1 MQLPPEEVLTHYNPN
16 KELVVQTDASGVGV
30 GACLMQYDSNGIIQP
45 IAYASRVLNKAEK
58 NYPQIERELLGLV
71 FGVTKFRLYV
81 LGRKFTLQTDHKPLR
96 KLCNEKET
104 IPLLTSN
111 RIKKWSLL
119 LKAYMIL
126 RYNSFQED
134 KM

>member
-1 MQLPPEEVLTHYNPN
+1 MPQVLM
-16 KELVVQTDASGVGV
+16 L
-30 GACLMQYDSNGIIQP
+30 GACLMQYDSNGILQP
-45 IAYASRVLNKAEK
+45 IAYTSRVLNKAEK

-81 LGRKFTLQTDHKPLR
+81 LGHKFTLQTEPLP

-111 RIKKWSLL
+111 
-119 LKAYMIL
+119 
-126 RYNSFQED
+126 
-134 KM
+134 